1 MQAKDLSGADL
12 VADSLLFQKD
22 EGKVFFKD
30 RRTIFTG
37 ADSYG
42 TLRKTLFPFWVMN
55 GLRVFAS
62 IWVELWR
69 K

>member
-1 MQAKDLSGADL
+1 MQAKDLSVADL

-42 TLRKTLFPFWVMN
+42 TLRKDLISVL
-55 GLRVFAS
+55 GHERARVFCFDMGGIVA
-62 IWVELWR
+62 
-69 K
+69 